1 MYVLIKVELRL
12 RETNWNANQLPF
24 ITGGNLN
31 GRYNFAAVH
40 FHWNKDTTRGGSE
53 HTINNVHY
61 PAEMHIVHFNSR
73 YRNVEEAARQSDGL
87 AVLGVLMNV
96 LINK

>member
-1 MYVLIKVELRL
+1 MELGLVESNL
-12 RETNWNANQLPF
+12 NANQLPH
-24 ITGGNLN
+24 ITGGDLT

-40 FHWNKDTTRGGSE
+40 FHWNRDTAKGGSE
-53 HTINNVHY
+53 HTINSVHY
-61 PAEMHIVHFNSR
+61 PAEMHIVHFNSK

-96 LINK
+96 